1 MVWPVLIR
9 WTRFWSKMTVFTWNG
24 WNSFFTLVE
33 MVWLILTQWTRFWWK
48 DVVDSRKIYFWI
60 LNFFLIV
67 FGFLW
72 IIIEIK

>member
-1 MVWPVLIR
+1 
-9 WTRFWSKMTVFTWNG
+9 
-24 WNSFFTLVE
+24 
-33 MVWLILTQWTRFWWK
+33 MVWLVLTRWTRFWWK

-60 LNFFLIV
+60 LNFSLIF